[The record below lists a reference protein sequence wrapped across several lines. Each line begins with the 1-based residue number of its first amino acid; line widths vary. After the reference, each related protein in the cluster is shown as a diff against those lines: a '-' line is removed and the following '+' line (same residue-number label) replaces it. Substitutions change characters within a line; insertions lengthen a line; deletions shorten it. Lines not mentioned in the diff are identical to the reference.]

1 MLSVAKGLRTTERE
15 IWPRGVTA
23 ETRPTSNTVRH
34 DCELMA
40 EAASSSSPPPSHSF
54 TPDGQYRIDGS
65 DLGLLG
71 AGAHGTVRIAQ
82 HVETLTCARRP
93 ARHQPNAQARAA
105 GPRRA
110 PLRALRTDVAVK
122 ISPISVMRS
131 ACKEMTALTRL
142 HSQNI
147 VQLLGVQ
154 ARARARARAAAARV
168 DARAARRPC

>member
-1 MLSVAKGLRTTERE
+1 MSSER
-15 IWPRGVTA
+15 IRSAG
-23 ETRPTSNTVRH
+23 
-34 DCELMA
+34 
-40 EAASSSSPPPSHSF
+40 PP
-54 TPDGQYRIDGS
+54 I
-65 DLGLLG
+65 
-71 AGAHGTVRIAQ
+71 
-82 HVETLTCARRP
+82 
-93 ARHQPNAQARAA
+93 ARHSIVFLAKHLAEMTEPMRAQQAESRA